1 MTPAIE
7 PNAQITDEGI
17 GEFLS
22 LARSAN
28 VFFEIVNNRLTVCA
42 VNPDWR
48 MWAPIRHLL
57 DEIGQKRIE
66 AYVRR
71 SSNAAHTLH

>member
-1 MTPAIE
+1 MTAKIE
-7 PNAQITDEGI
+7 SNVEITDEGI

-42 VNPDWR
+42 VIPN
-48 MWAPIRHLL
+48 
-57 DEIGQKRIE
+57 
-66 AYVRR
+66 
-71 SSNAAHTLH
+71 